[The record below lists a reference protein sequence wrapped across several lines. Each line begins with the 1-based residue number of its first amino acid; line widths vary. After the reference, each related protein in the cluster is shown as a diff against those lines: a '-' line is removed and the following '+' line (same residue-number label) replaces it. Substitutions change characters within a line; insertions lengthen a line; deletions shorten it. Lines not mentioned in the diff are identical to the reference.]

1 MGRLI
6 TVSNNDSGSNAKAKI
21 SFDIKNVKKTA
32 DTEGEPSAKQPVF
45 SIKSGQT
52 DQAGKA
58 EENPGTPVNQ
68 NPVSQQPVFDIHTDT
83 EQENGDDSVSIASNS
98 LTNAESA
105 PQITVQSKMPDSS
118 VTDLESQA
126 ITLTRDDLK
135 KSLTLAQDF
144 SSASAQTSESLEE
157 KEVQNSEIN
166 SENTESPLDS
176 LMALNQ
182 ELSKL
187 QQELDA
193 NSLSLASNNSES
205 ETPNVEQSL
214 TREAYRSSVSKTQNE
229 QESIETNESTL
240 AQSQESQ
247 VARPQPPRPPKID
260 GEKVKPIFATP
271 EEEQSKAKQPK
282 VEWNGPQVQRKKEQ
296 QPSRAESHPS
306 SRVQNTTSH
315 SRSASRRADNH
326 QPKKQ
331 SGVLGKSFLAMLG
344 FGQKDE

>member
-6 TVSNNDSGSNAKAKI
+6 TVSNNDSGSNAKAKV

-105 PQITVQSKMPDSS
+105 PQITVQSKVPDSS

-214 TREAYRSSVSKTQNE
+214 TREAYRS
-229 QESIETNESTL
+229 
-240 AQSQESQ
+240 
-247 VARPQPPRPPKID
+247 
-260 GEKVKPIFATP
+260 
-271 EEEQSKAKQPK
+271 
-282 VEWNGPQVQRKKEQ
+282 
-296 QPSRAESHPS
+296 
-306 SRVQNTTSH
+306 
-315 SRSASRRADNH
+315 
-326 QPKKQ
+326 
-331 SGVLGKSFLAMLG
+331 
-344 FGQKDE
+344 